1 MLEYKIHSM
10 DRSGR
15 IAGRVDLLCKNDED
29 AIRQAIAF
37 VGLQSIELWKGDK
50 LIARFEGFP
59 KELS

>member
-50 LIARFEGFP
+50 LIARFEGFHN
-59 KELS
+59 ELS